1 MMNNTEKNKSLKPLN
16 TFGFDANARY
26 FAAPDTTDKIEN
38 LLADAQK
45 NNIPLFVLGGG
56 SNVVFVRDFDGLVLC
71 PQIKSIEFVD
81 EDGDDVFLEAGAGVV
96 WDDFVRYAVEHSLGG
111 IENLSAIPGNVG
123 ASPVQN
129 IGAYGMEVKDSIVAV
144 DGIFIENGTRFT
156 LINDECHF
164 AYRDSIFKNELKR
177 KTVVTHVAFRLSRRP
192 EYRLDYGNL
201 KSELDRYN
209 EINLRN
215 IRASVIAIRES
226 KLPDPKVLG
235 NAGSFFKNPIVEKA
249 KAEQLLELFPSMPVY
264 PAYSPD
270 SSAGMVKLSAGW
282 MIEQCSLKGYRENNI
297 GVHHKQALVLVNHG
311 GGTATELLAFSLMVQ
326 EKVFDKFN
334 VKIEPEVNLIS

>member
-16 TFGFDANARY
+16 TFGFDAKARY
-26 FAAPDTTDKIEN
+26 FAAPDAPDKIEN
-38 LLADAQK
+38 LIAGAKK
-45 NNIPLFVLGGG
+45 NDIPLFVLGGG

-71 PQIKSIEFVD
+71 PQIKGIELVD
-81 EDGDDVFLEAGAGVV
+81 EDGEYVLLKAGAGVV

-111 IENLSAIPGNVG
+111 VENLSAIPGNVG

-144 DGIFIENGTRFT
+144 DGIFIENGARFT
-156 LINDECHF
+156 LKNDECHF
-164 AYRDSIFKNELKR
+164 AYRDSILKNGLRR
-177 KTVVTHVAFRLSRRP
+177 KTVVTHVVFKLSKHP

-201 KSELDRYN
+201 KTELDKYD
-209 EINLRN
+209 EINLLN

-235 NAGSFFKNPIVEKA
+235 NAGSFFKNPIVERA

-264 PAYSPD
+264 PVYSPHI
-270 SSAGMVKLSAGW
+270 SAGMVKLSAGW
-282 MIEQCSLKGYRENNI
+282 MIEQCLLKGYRENNI
-297 GVHHKQALVLVNHG
+297 GVHHKQALVLVNYG
-311 GGTATELLAFSLMVQ
+311 GGTAVELLSFSLMVQ
-326 EKVFDKFN
+326 DKVFNKFN
-334 VKIEPEVNLIS
+334 VKIEPEVNLI